1 MVKRIDLDWAKGWMC
16 RLTLANGIQMDQPVG
31 GTRNASRRT
40 LLPEAKHEARA
51 LGLKLIRGCPVYLSG
66 ERV

>member
-1 MVKRIDLDWAKGWMC
+1 MVKRIDLDWEEGWWC
-16 RLTLANGIQMDQPVG
+16 QFTFANGVEMTLLVA
-31 GTRNASRRT
+31 GTRKAGRRT